1 MFPSLWAS
9 LCIPAPATPSH
20 PILWWLTEDST
31 EVGIIIYCIY
41 LWYLLWL
48 RMFYDAR
55 ALAQGELGSSSI
67 TSICFS
73 DPMFSLF
80 FSHVRVRLIIAR
92 CSEGSRAITAWA
104 DHHTDRRRGVG
115 GEGRVI
121 FRRICRA
128 GQRDKRR
135 AANVMVPKR
144 QHPSSSSPPPRLSAA
159 STFILV
165 FRSLNRAM
173 GWPNCQRCVSRTRG
187 YSRRCWLPLVNL
199 YWPLFS

>member
-1 MFPSLWAS
+1 MQELWHRESSAPAAS
-9 LCIPAPATPSH
+9 LVFASQIP
-20 PILWWLTEDST
+20 
-31 EVGIIIYCIY
+31 
-41 LWYLLWL
+41 
-48 RMFYDAR
+48 
-55 ALAQGELGSSSI
+55 
-67 TSICFS
+67 CFR
-73 DPMFSLF
+73 FFF

-92 CSEGSRAITAWA
+92 CSEGSRAITGWA

-115 GEGRVI
+115 RVI
-121 FRRICRA
+121 FRCICRA

-159 STFILV
+159 STFILG

-173 GWPNCQRCVSRTRG
+173 GWPNYQRCVSRTRV